1 MLSDNIKN
9 YRKENNL
16 SQDELAE
23 KLGVSRQSI
32 SLWETGQTQPTLEN
46 IMALAKIF
54 NVSSDVLLD
63 NIVGTDGSDGAESD
77 GVAEAE
83 PEKLPENNK
92 KKMRIIIAAA
102 SSAVVIAVV
111 LLLIFIGG
119 RNTGTPD
126 PENTISGD
134 STANYTTTHE
144 TKQTSSTTAVK
155 TETAVTTG
163 AKNAVQSDSTSPKE
177 DNAPDSPSDESPDY
191 NEPSDADNNNAAP
204 VVNEPDPEP
213 APTPTPDPEP
223 QPFDLFTYCKNFAI
237 KIGNLNGDYCI
248 YQQPAALYGG
258 YDNEY
263 FSISY
268 WGDSD
273 MVEFCLHC
281 PLSETQSVNFYL
293 RMRGGYNKEYEYM
306 TSKYY
311 RDTGVSFR
319 SATGH
324 IDPAV
329 FSDRYPLSCDLYEGD
344 FDGQNNFMEES
355 RVGICDLIRCLKK
368 FVEVENMECGF
379 SAFDFGNF

>member
-54 NVSSDVLLD
+54 NVSSDVLLG

-83 PEKLPENNK
+83 LEKLPENNK

-102 SSAVVIAVV
+102 SSAVVVAVA

-119 RNTGTPD
+119 RNTGAPD

-134 STANYTTTHE
+134 PTANYTTTHE

-155 TETAVTTG
+155 TETAGTTE
-163 AKNAVQSDSTSPKE
+163 AKNAVQPDSTAPKE
-177 DNAPDSPSDESPDY
+177 DDAPDSPSDESPDY

-204 VVNEPDPEP
+204 VVNEPDP
-213 APTPTPDPEP
+213 
-223 QPFDLFTYCKNFAI
+223 
-237 KIGNLNGDYCI
+237 
-248 YQQPAALYGG
+248 
-258 YDNEY
+258 
-263 FSISY
+263 
-268 WGDSD
+268 
-273 MVEFCLHC
+273 
-281 PLSETQSVNFYL
+281 
-293 RMRGGYNKEYEYM
+293 
-306 TSKYY
+306 
-311 RDTGVSFR
+311 
-319 SATGH
+319 
-324 IDPAV
+324 DPA
-329 FSDRYPLSCDLYEGD
+329 
-344 FDGQNNFMEES
+344 
-355 RVGICDLIRCLKK
+355 
-368 FVEVENMECGF
+368 
-379 SAFDFGNF
+379 